1 MQITTQHNS
10 LNNSITIIATLFLA
24 VLTGSVQAEE
34 SIGDLALLDN
44 ADKWQTNRLFEPT
57 TFQRE
62 KETQGQ
68 IMIYDGLRDTTVKD
82 ALDTN
87 FERIENMMFTR
98 VVVTNQVGQPERDEE
113 GNVITED
120 DGC

>member
-1 MQITTQHNS
+1 MQTTTQHKS
-10 LNNSITIIATLFLA
+10 LNNSITIITTLFLA
-24 VLTGSVQAEE
+24 VLTGSVKATE

-44 ADKWQTNRLFEPT
+44 ADKWQVNRLFEPT
-57 TFQRE
+57 TFQQE

-68 IMIYDGLRDTTVKD
+68 IMIYDGLRDTTVKE

-98 VVVTNQVGQPERDEE
+98 VVVTNQVGQPQRDEE